1 MKTDKAKILI
11 VDDDMDIITV
21 METIL
26 EREGY
31 TVITAGSK
39 TEALNVAKA
48 EKPDL
53 AILDVMMTTHYEG
66 FELAQAIKK
75 DDTLK
80 DLPVLIQTSI
90 DVFVTNNPSVQQM
103 AREYRK
109 DPQYKDL
116 QVLLIKNVQSGN
128 AGVDYRAED
137 GKSVWVDVNGFL
149 RKPVDPSKLLPEVEK
164 LLN

>member
-1 MKTDKAKILI
+1 MNTEKAKILI

-26 EREGY
+26 EKEGY

-39 TEALNVAKA
+39 AEALNLAKV
-48 EKPDL
+48 EKPNI
-53 AILDVMMTTHYEG
+53 AILDVMMSTHYEG
-66 FELAQAIKK
+66 FELANAMLNDPELSEI
-75 DDTLK
+75 
-80 DLPVLIQTSI
+80 PVLIQTSI

-128 AGVDYRAED
+128 AGVDYRDEE
-137 GKSVWVDVNGFL
+137 GKSIWVKVNGFL

-164 LLN
+164 LLA